1 MDYAIVARHPG
12 KAEVLEQRPI
22 QIPSPKNGEVVLW
35 QTAIELNYIDVYHR
49 SGAYPWAQKNDLIV
63 GSEAAGIVVAVGE
76 GVDNLVI
83 GDRVAYTDPLNAYA
97 TCRTISADR
106 LVRLPDG
113 ISDEVGAAIML
124 KGLTA
129 HYLIHDTFAVQAGQ
143 TVLVHAAAGGVGVL
157 LGQWLRAKGV
167 RAIGTAGGPEKC
179 AIARSHGYDDVIDY
193 TSDDFVPIVRD
204 MTQGKGVDAVYDSV
218 GQSTWRG
225 SVSVLRTHGH
235 FVNFGQSS
243 GPITDFTLGELAK
256 GSFHACRP
264 VLFHYISKP
273 DELARRGKDLFDAI
287 QTGILA
293 CPISNRFSLE
303 NAADA
308 HRALEARST
317 TGLSV
322 LVP

>member
-1 MDYAIVARHPG
+1 MDYAIFAKRPG
-12 KAEVLEQRPI
+12 NADVLERRPI
-22 QIPSPKNGEVVLW
+22 EMPTPGVGEVVIK
-35 QTAIELNYIDVYHR
+35 QSAIGLNYIDVYHR
-49 SGAYPWAQKNDLIV
+49 SGAYPWPKSNDLIV
-63 GSEAAGIVVAVGE
+63 GSEGAGTVIALGQ
-76 GVDNLVI
+76 GVDNLSV
-83 GDRVAYTDPLNAYA
+83 GDRVAYTDPLHAYA
-97 TCRTISADR
+97 TCRAINADR
-106 LVRLPDG
+106 VVRLPYDV
-113 ISDEVGAAIML
+113 SDEVGAAIML

-129 HYLIHDTFAVQAGQ
+129 HYLIHDTFAVKTGQ
-143 TVLVHAAAGGVGVL
+143 TVLVHAAAGGVGLL

-167 RAIGTAGGPEKC
+167 RAIGTAGGPKKC
-179 AIARSHGYDDVIDY
+179 AIAMANGYSDVIDY
-193 TSDDFVPIVRD
+193 HAQDFVPIVREL
-204 MTQGKGVDAVYDSV
+204 THGRGVDAVYDSV

-225 SVSVLRTHGH
+225 SLAVLRHHGH

-243 GPITDFTLGELAK
+243 GPVSGFTLGDLAK

-264 VLFHYISKP
+264 VLFHYISDP
-273 DELARRGKDLFDAI
+273 SDLAHRGAALFNAI
-287 QTGILA
+287 QSGILR